1 MKYFVLLFILLSTAL
16 SSLAQTPSDSI
27 TFTNLFTAGT
37 DGYRTY
43 RIPGIITTAQ
53 GTLLAWCEARRD
65 QSDWADIDIVLRRST
80 DGGQSWSDPQ
90 VLVDVPEA
98 LAQEIASSPEA
109 ITDHGSPGNT
119 ANNPVMIAD
128 ANGDIHFL
136 YCVAYQRAYYAVSHD
151 DGQTFSK
158 PIEITAAFEG
168 FRSKYPWRVLA
179 TGPGHGIQLQNG
191 RLLVPVWLSTADGG
205 NAHRPSVVATIYSDD
220 QGKTW
225 QTGDIAIR
233 HLYPYQYD
241 DQPQPQAFVNPSET
255 VAVELADGR
264 VMLNSRSESPE
275 HLRVVTYSD
284 NGATDWT
291 NPIFDTALYDPVCLA
306 SLTKGKSP
314 DDDQD
319 YLLFVN
325 PDSRPDYSMPNPR
338 LNARRNLTA
347 KLSYDEG
354 KTWPIQRVIEPDL
367 AAYSD
372 VAVGNDGKIYVL
384 FERGSDQGNQYAFLT
399 LASFPLEW
407 LEKGQPKPSAK

>member
-1 MKYFVLLFILLSTAL
+1 MKHFLFFLFFTIAT
-16 SSLAQTPSDSI
+16 SSIQAQSLSDSI
-27 TFTNLFTAGT
+27 VFTDLFAAGT

-43 RIPGIITTAQ
+43 RIPGIVTTSQ

-80 DGGQSWSDPQ
+80 DGGSTWSKQ
-90 VLVDVPEA
+90 KVLVNVPEA
-98 LAQEIASSPEA
+98 LAQEIASDPDAVTS
-109 ITDHGSPGNT
+109 HGSPGNT

-151 DGQTFSK
+151 DGKTFSE
-158 PIEITAAFEG
+158 PTEITTAFDD
-168 FRSKYPWRVLA
+168 FRGDYPWKVLA
-179 TGPGHGIQLQNG
+179 TGPGHGIQRQSG

-220 QGKTW
+220 HGATW
-225 QTGDIAIR
+225 QAGDIAVR
-233 HLYPYQYD
+233 HLYPYRYEGQ
-241 DQPQPQAFVNPSET
+241 QPQAFVNPNET

-275 HLRVVTYSD
+275 HLRVVTYSAD
-284 NGATDWT
+284 GATQWAA
-291 NPIFDTALYDPVCLA
+291 PKFDTALYDPVCLA
-306 SLTKGKSP
+306 SLIKGKSS
-314 DDDQD
+314 DGED
-319 YLLFVN
+319 YLLFIN
-325 PDSRPDYSMPNPR
+325 PDSRPNYDLHSPK

-354 KTWPIQRVIEPDL
+354 KTWLTQRVIEPGL

-372 VAVGNDGKIYVL
+372 VTVGEDGKIYVL
-384 FERGSDQGNQYAFLT
+384 FERGTTEGMQYAFLT
-399 LASFPLEW
+399 LATFSLEW
-407 LEKGQPKPSAK
+407 LENDRSNVSTK

>member
-1 MKYFVLLFILLSTAL
+1 MKYLTSLFLLLNITL
-16 SSLAQTPSDSI
+16 SSPAQTSSDSI
-27 TFTNLFTAGT
+27 TFTDLFTAGT
-37 DGYRTY
+37 DNYRTY
-43 RIPGIITTAQ
+43 RIPGIITTTQ

-80 DGGQSWSDPQ
+80 DNGQSWSDPQ
-90 VLVDVPEA
+90 LLVDVPQE
-98 LAQEIASSPEA
+98 LAQEIASTPDA
-109 ITDHGSPGNT
+109 VTDYGSPGNT

-128 ANGDIHFL
+128 TNGDIHFL

-151 DGQTFSK
+151 DGQTFSE
-158 PIEITAAFEG
+158 PREITSAFES
-168 FRSKYPWRVLA
+168 FRDEYPWRVLA
-179 TGPGHGIQLQNG
+179 TGPGHGIQLQKG

-220 QGKTW
+220 HGKSW
-225 QTGDIAIR
+225 QAGDIAVH
-233 HLYPYQYD
+233 HLYPYRYENQT
-241 DQPQPQAFVNPSET
+241 QPQAFVNPSET
-255 VAVELADGR
+255 VAVEIANGR

-291 NPIFDTALYDPVCLA
+291 NPVFETVLYDPICLA
-306 SLTKGKSP
+306 SLTKGETTNNKE
-314 DDDQD
+314 

-325 PDSRPDYSMPNPR
+325 PDSRPDYSTSNPK

-354 KTWPIQRVIEPDL
+354 KTWPLQRVIEPGL

-372 VAVGNDGKIYVL
+372 VAVGNGGQIYVL
-384 FERGSDQGNQYAFLT
+384 FKRGNTEGNQYAS
-399 LASFPLEW
+399 LALATFSLEW
-407 LEKGQPKPSAK
+407 LEQSQPKTSVK

>member
-1 MKYFVLLFILLSTAL
+1 MKYLGLSFLLINVAL
-16 SSLAQTPSDSI
+16 SGLAQTSSDSI
-27 TFTNLFTAGT
+27 TFTALFTAGT

-43 RIPGIITTAQ
+43 RIPGIITTAK

-80 DGGQSWSDPQ
+80 DNGQSWSDPQ
-90 VLVDVPEA
+90 LLVDVPQA
-98 LAQEIASSPEA
+98 LAQEIASDPDA
-109 ITDHGSPGNT
+109 VTDHGSPGNT

-128 ANGDIHFL
+128 ANGDVHFL

-151 DGQTFSK
+151 DGQTFSQ
-158 PIEITAAFEG
+158 PREITPAFES
-168 FRSKYPWRVLA
+168 FRDKYPWRVLA

-191 RLLVPVWLSTADGG
+191 RLLVPVWLSTAEGG

-225 QTGDIAIR
+225 QAGDIAIR
-233 HLYPYQYD
+233 HLYPYRYE
-241 DQPQPQAFVNPSET
+241 DQSQPQAFVNPSET

-275 HLRVVTYSD
+275 HLRVITYSPD
-284 NGATDWT
+284 GATDWT
-291 NPIFDTALYDPVCLA
+291 SPVFDTALYDPVCLA

-314 DDDQD
+314 DDDQE

-325 PDSRPDYSMPNPR
+325 PDSRPDYSTQNPR
-338 LNARRNLTA
+338 LNARRNLIA

-354 KTWPIQRVIEPDL
+354 KTWPIQRVIEPGL

-372 VAVGNDGKIYVL
+372 VAVGNNSKIYVL
-384 FERGSDQGNQYAFLT
+384 FERGNAEGNQYAFLT
-399 LASFPLEW
+399 LASFSLEW
-407 LEKGQPKPSAK
+407 LEEGQPKPSAR

>member
-1 MKYFVLLFILLSTAL
+1 MKYFVLLLILLSTAL
-16 SSLAQTPSDSI
+16 SSLAQTSSDSI

-37 DGYRTY
+37 DGYRAY
-43 RIPGIITTAQ
+43 RIPGIVTTAQ

-80 DGGQSWSDPQ
+80 DGGRNWSDPQ

-98 LAQEIASSPEA
+98 LAREVAADPDA
-109 ITDHGSPGNT
+109 VTDHGSPGNT

-128 ANGDIHFL
+128 ANGDVHFL

-151 DGQTFSK
+151 DGQTFSE
-158 PIEITAAFEG
+158 PREITSAFAG
-168 FRSKYPWRVLA
+168 FHDEYPWRVLA

-191 RLLVPVWLSTADGG
+191 RLLVPVWLSTAEGG

-220 QGKTW
+220 HGESW
-225 QTGDIAIR
+225 QAGDIAVR
-233 HLYPYQYD
+233 HLYPYRYE
-241 DQPQPQAFVNPSET
+241 DQSQPQAFVNPSET

-275 HLRVVTYSD
+275 HLRVVTYSPD
-284 NGATDWT
+284 GATDWT
-291 NPIFDTALYDPVCLA
+291 SPVFNTALYDPVCLA
-306 SLTKGKSP
+306 SLTKDKSP

-325 PDSRPDYSMPNPR
+325 PDSRPDYSTPNPK

-354 KTWPIQRVIEPDL
+354 TTWPIQRVIEPGL

-372 VAVGNDGKIYVL
+372 VAVGNNGKIYVL
-384 FERGSDQGNQYAFLT
+384 FERGDDNGNQYAFLT
-399 LASFPLEW
+399 LASFSLEW
-407 LEKGQPKPSAK
+407 LEEGQPKPSAR

>member
-1 MKYFVLLFILLSTAL
+1 MKYFAALLILLSTTP
-16 SSLAQTPSDSI
+16 SSLAQISSDSI
-27 TFTNLFTAGT
+27 TFTDLFTAGT
-37 DGYRTY
+37 DNYRTY

-80 DGGQSWSDPQ
+80 DGGQSWSAPQ
-90 VLVDVPEA
+90 LLVDVPEA
-98 LAQEIASSPEA
+98 LAQEIADDPNA
-109 ITDHGSPGNT
+109 VTTHGSPGNT

-151 DGQTFSK
+151 DGQTFSE
-158 PIEITAAFEG
+158 PREITSTFAG
-168 FRSKYPWRVLA
+168 FRDEYPWRVLA

-220 QGKTW
+220 HGKTW
-225 QTGDIAIR
+225 QTSDIAVR
-233 HLYPYQYD
+233 HLYPYRYE
-241 DQPQPQAFVNPSET
+241 DQSQPQAFVNPSET

-284 NGATDWT
+284 NGATDWR
-291 NPIFDTALYDPVCLA
+291 NPILDTALYDPVCLA
-306 SLTKGKSP
+306 SLIKGKSP
-314 DDDQD
+314 DDDQE

-325 PDSRPDYSMPNPR
+325 PNSRPDYSTQNPR
-338 LNARRNLTA
+338 LNARQNLTA

-354 KTWPIQRVIEPDL
+354 KTWSVQRVIEPSL

-372 VAVGNDGKIYVL
+372 VAVGNSGKIYVL
-384 FERGSDQGNQYAFLT
+384 FERGDAEGNQYAFLT

-407 LEKGQPKPSAK
+407 LEEGPPKPSTR